1 MQMHWACAQYKKIF
15 KLRHAQDCY
24 KKMVNWP
31 RKLNFFELVLLLVG
45 IGVGIVGFLI
55 INNLYQD
62 DPTITWDLYQTVFL
76 WLLLIVMLILAA
88 TMEDVKEE
96 LAIVIREHI
105 EETKILRDINK
116 GLLTETKLMREE
128 LGKRLRK

>member
-1 MQMHWACAQYKKIF
+1 
-15 KLRHAQDCY
+15 
-24 KKMVNWP
+24 MVNWP

-55 INNLYQD
+55 INNQYKE
-62 DPTITWDLYQTVFL
+62 DPTLTWDLYQTVFL

-105 EETKILRDINK
+105 EETKILKDINK
-116 GLLTETKLMREE
+116 QLLDETRSLHSAMNKAP
-128 LGKRLRK
+128 KK